1 MQFCFSKCQPIEK
14 SEKAGG
20 SRMLKQILV
29 IDSDAKNRRLLIDT
43 LSSAYELHITETGE
57 QALDILSAKKASR
70 ISAIILNISSSEA
83 KGLSFLATLHG
94 APGLNDL
101 PVLVLAN
108 SYDSAVET
116 KGLELGAYDFVPMP
130 FNPAILLFRLK
141 NTIER
146 SEYAAFGKYRY
157 LAEYD
162 AISGVYNRVKF
173 YDITHR
179 MLSAHPETHYALA
192 RFDLDRF
199 KAYNDLFGMA
209 AGDKLLLE
217 IGRHFRRYFSSETTF
232 GRLEA
237 DHFVFCLPVEK
248 FDPSRCLLDFVD
260 HFTKFQPNFV
270 LSPRIGV
277 YLIDD
282 PSLEVSLMCDRA
294 LMALRSVKDGSSQ
307 RIAYYNDSM
316 RKLILE
322 EQALIGDVETAL
334 MNEQFEVYLQP
345 QYNHR
350 TRQLVG
356 AEALV
361 RWNHPERG
369 MISPGSFIP
378 ILEKNGF
385 ISRLDYF
392 VWERVCRL
400 LAYWHASGMPGVSI
414 SVNISRA
421 DIHMHDFCQKLIS
434 LTRKYNIK
442 PHELRLEITETAYI
456 ENAEQLLQVIDKL
469 RDEGFLIE
477 MDDFGKGYSSLNTLK
492 NVPVDV
498 LKLDLGFLHESESSG
513 DRGGIILNSVMHMAH
528 WLNLAVVAEGVETLR
543 QADYLTSI
551 GCDTVQGYLYSRPL
565 PIPEFEALLAR
576 GDVGAFIGE
585 YALLSQIDV
594 KELWDPDAEA
604 TTIFKSFVGA
614 AGLFEL
620 HNEILSTQRV
630 NQKLCN
636 LMEIDFSSYN
646 DYSSNAL
653 DIFTNDQRAS
663 IVSMLHGAIDSGN
676 EATCQILYFT
686 NACKQGKR
694 LYFRAQQ
701 IAGSVDRHVFFV
713 VCEDIT
719 IQQKEI
725 ETQRW
730 QNEQNRILIENTTA
744 TAFDY
749 DPDADTLVS
758 YHTSF
763 GEGMQKTV
771 LDHFLSALPD
781 NTAIHPA
788 SMEDYSRLFR
798 AALARPC
805 TLSDEFLVN
814 INNSGYR
821 WHRITLTS
829 VQDDIGRIY
838 RIVGRADDIQLERDR
853 ARACSELETTL
864 RKKAETDAV
873 TGLLAKG
880 TVNMLIR
887 NQISRLAKDELGYL
901 MLLDLDD
908 FKRVNEMLGNS
919 FGDTLLEQVGRH
931 LEKNF
936 QPCDLLGRVG
946 GNTFIAYTQNLQDEP
961 SARLKAEEILRSLED
976 IPVPQ
981 LGQIRGSIGITT
993 VAPGRENFHVVLEHA
1008 DCALYYAKNLGKK
1021 RYVLYSDL
1029 DSSLRTNHYVPRVS
1043 QAPSAEISALQNV
1056 LIEQVFHLL
1065 FCSSNLEVTIGSCLA
1080 VIGNLADVSRISV
1093 FEACDRQTIVDTF
1106 EWCSG
1111 ETNPQKR
1118 LFRYAPAGSVAARDF
1133 RALHGRDGLF
1143 FFSSPDDLPAELQ
1156 DEVRRAGI
1164 QSLVQYS
1171 LPDDGQT
1178 LGYISFEELRPDRTL
1193 TEEKIELHQRFAR
1206 IISVFLLKKR
1216 SADRVAVAKSYLD
1229 AVFHCVDKPTFV
1241 LDSKTKNVS
1250 VCNLCLRELLG
1261 RDVAGS
1267 LCYQA
1272 IYGFDAP
1279 CAKCPVF
1286 SQSEP
1291 DDSKSQSPSHP
1302 AETGPCKL
1310 AFHSKF
1316 DGKWLLVPD
1325 IAKNSTK

>member
-1 MQFCFSKCQPIEK
+1 
-14 SEKAGG
+14 
-20 SRMLKQILV
+20 MLKQILV
-29 IDSDAKNRRLLIDT
+29 IDGDAKNRRLLIDT
-43 LSSAYELHITETGE
+43 LSSAYELHIAETGN
-57 QALDILSAKKASR
+57 QALDILSAKNASR
-70 ISAIILNISSSEA
+70 ISAIILNISASEPE
-83 KGLSFLATLHG
+83 GLTFLSTLHG
-94 APGLNDL
+94 VPGLNDL
-101 PVLVLAN
+101 PVLVLA
-108 SYDSAVET
+108 DSFDSTAET
-116 KGLELGAYDFVPMP
+116 RGLELGAYDFVPTP
-130 FNPAILLFRLK
+130 FSPAILLFRLK

-179 MLSAHPETHYALA
+179 MLEAHADLRYALA

-217 IGRHFRRYFSSETTF
+217 IGRHFRRYFGPETTF

-277 YLIDD
+277 FLIDD

-322 EQALIGDVETAL
+322 EQALIGDVEAAL

-361 RWNHPERG
+361 RWNHPEKG

-392 VWERVCRL
+392 VWERVCKL
-400 LAYWHASGMPGVSI
+400 LAYWHTSGMPSVSI

-421 DIHMHDFCQKLIS
+421 DIHMHDFCQKLIA
-434 LTRKYNIK
+434 LIRKYDIK

-456 ENAEQLLQVIDKL
+456 ENAEQLLIVVDKL

-513 DRGGIILNSVMHMAH
+513 GRGGIILNSIMHMAH

-551 GCDTVQGYLYSRPL
+551 GCDIVQGYLYARPL

-576 GDVGAFIGE
+576 GDVGDFIGE

-620 HNEILSTQRV
+620 HNDILSVQRV

-636 LMEIDFSSYN
+636 LIEIDFSSYGE
-646 DYSSNAL
+646 YSSNAL
-653 DIFTNDQRAS
+653 NVFTNEQRAS
-663 IVSMLHGAIDSGN
+663 ILSMLHSAIDTNS
-676 EATCQILYFT
+676 EASCQILYFT
-686 NACKQGKR
+686 DACQQGKR
-694 LYFRAQQ
+694 LFFRAQQ
-701 IAGSVDRHVFFV
+701 IAASADRHVFFV

-719 IQQKEI
+719 IQQREI
-725 ETQRW
+725 ETHRW
-730 QNEQNRILIENTTA
+730 QDEQNRILIESTTS

-749 DPDADTLVS
+749 DPDVDTLVVYS
-758 YHTSF
+758 RTPGS
-763 GEGMQKTV
+763 GMQKEKV
-771 LDHFLSALPD
+771 DHFLSTFSS
-781 NTAIHPA
+781 NTAVHPT
-788 SMEDYSRLFR
+788 SLNDCSRLFR
-798 AALARPC
+798 AALAQPC
-805 TLSDEFLVN
+805 TLRGEFLLN
-814 INNSGYR
+814 INAGGYR
-821 WHRITLTS
+821 WCRVTLTS
-829 VQDDIGRIY
+829 VKDDLGRIY

-853 ARACSELETTL
+853 ARVCSELETTL
-864 RKKAETDAV
+864 RNKAETDSV
-873 TGLLAKG
+873 TELLAKG

-887 NQISRLAKDELGYL
+887 NQISRLAKDERGYL

-908 FKRVNEMLGNS
+908 FKRVNETLGAN
-919 FGDTLLEQVGRH
+919 FGDTLLKQVGLH
-931 LEKNF
+931 LQKNF
-936 QPCDLLGRVG
+936 QPCDLIGRVG
-946 GNTFIAYTQNLQDEP
+946 GNTFIAYTQDLLDE
-961 SARLKAEEILRSLED
+961 SSVRFKAEEILRSIED
-976 IPVPQ
+976 IAVPQ

-993 VAPGRENFHVVLEHA
+993 VASGRDNFHVVLEHA
-1008 DCALYYAKNLGKK
+1008 DCALYYAKNQGKN

-1029 DSSLRTNHYVPRVS
+1029 DNSLRTSRYIPRVS
-1043 QAPSAEISALQNV
+1043 DASSTEISALQNI

-1080 VIGNLADVSRISV
+1080 IIGNLVDVSRISV
-1093 FEACDRQTIVDTF
+1093 FEARDSQTIVNTF
-1106 EWCSG
+1106 EWCSDDA
-1111 ETNPQKR
+1111 ESLR
-1118 LFRYAPAGSVAARDF
+1118 HLFPSAPAGSTAARDF
-1133 RALHGRDGLF
+1133 RSLHGRDGLF
-1143 FFSSPDDLPAELQ
+1143 FFSSPDDLPIEYRE
-1156 DEVRRAGI
+1156 EVRQSGI

-1171 LPDDGQT
+1171 LPDDGKAF
-1178 LGYISFEELRPDRTL
+1178 GYISFEEMRRDRTL
-1193 TEEKIELHQRFAR
+1193 TEEKIELLVLSAR

-1216 SADRVAVAKSYLD
+1216 SSDRVALVERLLD
-1229 AVFHCVDKPTFV
+1229 AVFHCVNKPTFV
-1241 LDSKTKNVS
+1241 LDAASQTIT
-1250 VCNLCLRELLG
+1250 VCNLRLRELLG
-1261 RDVAGS
+1261 GDVTGIP
-1267 LCYQA
+1267 CYRA
-1272 IYGFDAP
+1272 IYGLDAP
-1279 CAKCPVF
+1279 CPNCPFF
-1286 SQSEP
+1286 SRTGSA
-1291 DDSKSQSPSHP
+1291 DSRPSDP
-1302 AETGPCKL
+1302 AGLPGTGPCKL
-1310 AFHSKF
+1310 AFRSKF
-1316 DGKWLLVPD
+1316 DGKWLLTPD